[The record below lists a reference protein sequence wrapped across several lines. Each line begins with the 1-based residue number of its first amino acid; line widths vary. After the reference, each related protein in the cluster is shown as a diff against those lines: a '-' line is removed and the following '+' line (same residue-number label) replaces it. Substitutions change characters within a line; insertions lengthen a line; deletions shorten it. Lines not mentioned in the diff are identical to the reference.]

1 MKKTLLV
8 LSVIASPTAQA
19 EHHKK
24 IELSDVDKCYINAV
38 EKYPGHVLSM
48 ESEIEN
54 DRLIY
59 EFDIMTKDGN
69 EVEVECD
76 ARKHTLHDFEIEYKK
91 GDKKFTNAAKIS
103 ESEAEKIALEK
114 YNGKVVDREYSIEN
128 GNPSYEFDIY
138 VTKKGHEYEVEVDAV
153 TGEILEVEM
162 ELYDIGSDD

>member
-8 LSVIASPTAQA
+8 LSVIAATTAQA
-19 EHHKK
+19 EQHNKV
-24 IELSDVDKCYINAV
+24 ELSDVDKCYMNAV

-59 EFDIMTKDGN
+59 EFDIMTKDGR
-69 EVEVECD
+69 EVEIECD
-76 ARKHTLHDFEIEYKK
+76 ARKHTLHDYEVEYKK
-91 GDKKFTNAAKIS
+91 GDKTFTNAVKIS

-114 YNGKVVDREYSIEN
+114 YNGKVVDREYSMEN
-128 GNPSYEFDIY
+128 GNPAYEFDIY
-138 VTKKGHEYEVEVDAV
+138 VAKKGYEYEVEVDAV

-162 ELYDIGSDD
+162 ELYDIGSED